1 MKPVPDHPRQIDRL
15 LAIMACLRDPDGGCP
30 WDLAQDFSSIAAYTV
45 EEAYEVAE
53 AIDRGD
59 MHGLRDELGDLLLQV
74 VFHARMAEEAGLFG
88 FEDVAAAINEKMVR
102 RHPHVFARASAEDA
116 GAVLAN
122 WDAIKKAERQAR
134 GEQDTSAL
142 AGISAGLPEWMKAT
156 KLQARAARTGFD
168 WPQPGP
174 VLAKLAEELDEVRA
188 ELARGPV
195 ADNHPALEE
204 EIGDLLFV
212 AANLARHAGVDTGSA
227 LRRANLKF
235 ERRFRAMEAMAAQ
248 RGDDFAT
255 LSLQQQE
262 ALWQAVKQAGG

>member
-1 MKPVPDHPRQIDRL
+1 MKPIPDDPRQIDRL

-30 WDLAQDFSSIAAYTV
+30 WDLAQDFSSIAPYTV

-88 FEDVAAAINEKMVR
+88 FEDVAAAINEKMIR
-102 RHPHVFARASAEDA
+102 RHPHVFARGDAADA
-116 GAVLAN
+116 GAVAGN
-122 WDAIKKAERQAR
+122 WEAIKRAERAAR
-134 GEQDTSAL
+134 GEHDDSAL
-142 AGISAGLPEWMKAT
+142 AGISAGLPEWLKAS

-168 WPQPGP
+168 WPDPAP
-174 VLAKLAEELDEVRA
+174 VLDKLAEELDEVRA
-188 ELARGPV
+188 EFARGPV
-195 ADNHPALEE
+195 QDNAAALEE

-212 AANLARHAGVDTGSA
+212 AANLARHAQVDPGSA

-235 ERRFRAMEAMAAQ
+235 ERRFRAMEALAAAQ
-248 RGDDFAT
+248 GLAFAE
-255 LSLQQQE
+255 LGLQAQS
-262 ALWQAVKQAGG
+262 ALWDQVKAGEA